1 MTSRHSGTRLFPLPA
16 IALRC
21 PPKSRS
27 RRLWQRFRSTAAVT
41 ELANTTIQALNSLSV
56 SFSSHFV
63 SQANMPP
70 SGTSPL
76 LLSQQRLQAHVF
88 SCASRFLSRQ
98 PASAGLCDSDLP
110 LPHFTDSSRDHLFGY
125 IMPTQDRVP
134 LVAARVSLPSAP
146 GSAAL
151 LDVLPPDLAELYAQ
165 PSARVLKDP
174 TGSAT
179 ASSTRG
185 AFVTSHAEYVSLI
198 KRMMQ
203 HDMLDF
209 CTAPK
214 AVNGVFGIEKD
225 DQSIRLIIDARPANS
240 LFVKSP
246 DVQLPGPD
254 LLAELLA
261 PADKQLFVAKLDI
274 DNYYHR
280 LLLPEWMRPYCAL
293 PAVSAQEVGL
303 QLQFGMNTLIYPCCR
318 TLPMGWSHAVFVAQS
333 AHEHLLN
340 SLPGFAVQD
349 RITTIADI
357 KTDRVRHAVY
367 VDDLT
372 MLGHDDHDMEA
383 RQDAYISFFESKG
396 LVAKPSKIVRPSAD
410 GVSCLG
416 LLLHGKDLTFG
427 LSKDKLLQ
435 LSKETQRLLNATT
448 CTGRYMSRL
457 VGKWVWP
464 VLVCRPALSVFSAV
478 YRFIQAAGRRPF
490 TIWNS
495 VKRELQVMM
504 GLVPLLFAS
513 LSAEWLPSV
522 VATDASSTGG
532 GVVYSAAESV
542 DSITYLETQCR
553 EEPEHNPKLRQC
565 LAERQWKT
573 AVATRWRKQEHIN
586 LLELRAV
593 ELAIKRLLSSPSS
606 LSRRVLFLCDSQVV
620 VGALSKGRSSSHL
633 LLRRL
638 RGIAALLLAGNLRL
652 HVRWIPSET
661 NPADEP
667 SRRYS

>member
-1 MTSRHSGTRLFPLPA
+1 MTQRLSGPRLFPLPA
-16 IALRC
+16 IVPQC

-41 ELANTTIQALNSLSV
+41 ELANTTIKALNTLSV
-56 SFSSHFV
+56 SFSSLFV
-63 SQANMPP
+63 SQANMPSY
-70 SGTSPL
+70 SGSTPVLS
-76 LLSQQRLQAHVF
+76 SQQRLQAHIF

-110 LPHFTDSSRDHLFGY
+110 LSHSIDSSRDHLFGY

-134 LVAARVSLPSAP
+134 LVAARVSLPSDP

-151 LDVLPPDLAELYAQ
+151 LDVLPPDLAEMYAE

-174 TGSAT
+174 SGLAT
-179 ASSTRG
+179 ATSPRG

-198 KRMMQ
+198 RRMMH
-203 HDMLDF
+203 HDMIDF
-209 CTAPK
+209 CTEPK
-214 AVNGVFGIEKD
+214 AVNGVFGIDKD
-225 DQSIRLIIDARPANS
+225 DHSIRLIIDARPANK
-240 LFVKSP
+240 LFVESP

-254 LLAELLA
+254 LLAELQA
-261 PADKQLFVAKLDI
+261 PADQDLFVAKLDI
-274 DNYYHR
+274 DNFYHR
-280 LLLPEWMRPYCAL
+280 LLLPEWMRPYFAL

-303 QLQFGMNTLIYPCCR
+303 HSRFGMNTLIFPCCR

-333 AHEHLLN
+333 AHEHLLK
-340 SLPGFAVQD
+340 SVSGFSPED
-349 RITTIADI
+349 RITPTTDR
-357 KTDRVRHAVY
+357 KTDRMRHAVY
-367 VDDLT
+367 VDDLA
-372 MLGHDDHDMEA
+372 MVGRDEREMRI
-383 RQDAYISFFESKG
+383 RQDTYISFFASKG
-396 LVAKPSKIVRPSAD
+396 LVAKPSKIIRPSAD

-427 LSKDKLLQ
+427 LSRDKLLQ
-435 LSKETQRLLNATT
+435 LCKETQRLLDAST

-490 TIWNS
+490 NIWNS

-522 VATDASSTGG
+522 VATDASSSGG
-532 GVVYSAAESV
+532 GVVYSTAESV
-542 DSITYLETQCR
+542 DSILHLNAQCL
-553 EEPEHNPKLRQC
+553 EEPKRNPKLREC
-565 LAERQWKT
+565 LAQRQWKT
-573 AVATRWRKQEHIN
+573 AVATPWRKPEHIN

-593 ELAIKRLLSSPSS
+593 ELAIKRLLSSPASVN
-606 LSRRVLFLCDSQVV
+606 RRVLLLCDSQVV

-638 RGIAALLLAGNLRL
+638 RGIAALLASAVGWLSSVACAVDTL
-652 HVRWIPSET
+652 
-661 NPADEP
+661 
-667 SRRYS
+667 